1 MRPYRTKKYMDNL
14 AGNKFISSCDDL
26 AIYTGLKV
34 RKILRELT
42 EKEYDRELVDES
54 DMRLIVCM
62 RLSWKM
68 AKSLMYMKMRLIRIT
83 KGITLNNIK
92 PKKGKFYEIII
103 CKRKK
108 GTCS

>member
-42 EKEYDRELVDES
+42 EKEYDR
-54 DMRLIVCM
+54 
-62 RLSWKM
+62 
-68 AKSLMYMKMRLIRIT
+68 
-83 KGITLNNIK
+83 
-92 PKKGKFYEIII
+92 
-103 CKRKK
+103 
-108 GTCS
+108 

>member
-1 MRPYRTKKYMDNL
+1 MINETKLQIPDEYKE
-14 AGNKFISSCDDL
+14 KIQV
-26 AIYTGLKV
+26 IYKDKDGYWAYLGYGLCWK
-34 RKILRELT
+34 
-42 EKEYDRELVDES
+42 EKELHLMENT